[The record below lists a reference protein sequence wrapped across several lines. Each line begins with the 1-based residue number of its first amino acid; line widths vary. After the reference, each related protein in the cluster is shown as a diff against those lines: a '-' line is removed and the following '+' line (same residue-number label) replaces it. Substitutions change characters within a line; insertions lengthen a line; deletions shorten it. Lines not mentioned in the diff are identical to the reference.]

1 LPISYLKDHIARLI
15 KEKMMSPEEMKKRTK
30 RFGLEVIRLVESL
43 GNSLTARV
51 VGNQL
56 VRSATSVGAN
66 YRAAC
71 KARSKAEFIAKLGI
85 TEEEA
90 DESAYWIEMLIETKL
105 AKQEQTDKLLIEANE
120 LTAIIAAS
128 RKTAITNR
136 KSSI

>member
-1 LPISYLKDHIARLI
+1 MIAQLEQIEQPINTGGQN
-15 KEKMMSPEEMKKRTK
+15 MTPEQLKKRTK
-30 RFGLEVIRLVESL
+30 QFGLEIIRVVESL

-51 VGNQL
+51 IGNQL

-71 KARSKAEFIAKLGI
+71 KARSRAEFVAKLGI

-90 DESAYWIEMLIETKL
+90 DESGYWLELMVEAKL
-105 AKQEQTDKLLIEANE
+105 AKPERIDKLLIEANE

-128 RKTAITNR
+128 RKTAISNR
-136 KSSI
+136 KS